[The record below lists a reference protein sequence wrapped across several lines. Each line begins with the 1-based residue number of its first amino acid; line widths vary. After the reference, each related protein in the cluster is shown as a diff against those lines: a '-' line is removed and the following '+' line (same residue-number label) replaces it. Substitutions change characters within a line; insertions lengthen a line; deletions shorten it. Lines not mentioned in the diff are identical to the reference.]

1 MSLYK
6 NVYHIFLLFA
16 VWALAQADDSSFD
29 SLISSQ
35 CKAKCLSMYPWNFD
49 YVGGGVEQQIIAGN
63 AGSTDETRIKRSNG
77 ADGDSGANLWA
88 SLLPNSNKIKK
99 KRLRVRVGPLFLGV
113 YLRCFVYL
121 YKLFT
126 LFTQIAFRCQPRDH

>member
-6 NVYHIFLLFA
+6 NVYHIFLLLA

-49 YVGGGVEQQIIAGN
+49 YVGVDGGVEQQIIAGN
-63 AGSTDETRIKRSNG
+63 AGATDETRIKRSSG
-77 ADGDSGANLWA
+77 VDGDSGANLWA

-99 KRLRVRVGPLFLGV
+99 KRLRVRVGPFFL
-113 YLRCFVYL
+113 C
-121 YKLFT
+121 LFT
-126 LFTQIAFRCQPRDH
+126 LFCLFF